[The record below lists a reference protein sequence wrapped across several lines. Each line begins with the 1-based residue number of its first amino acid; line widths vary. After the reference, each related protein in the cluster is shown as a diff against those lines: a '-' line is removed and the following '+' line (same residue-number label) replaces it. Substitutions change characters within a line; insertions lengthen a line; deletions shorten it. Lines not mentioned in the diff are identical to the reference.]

1 MGSLRKGPADAWDVL
16 EHQADL
22 INSPHLGVDEN
33 FAFPAMQFN
42 VAAGQKE
49 GKGVLTKFT
58 CHTRAELNCL

>member
-16 EHQADL
+16 ELQADL
-22 INSPHLGVDEN
+22 INSPRLGVDEN

-49 GKGVLTKFT
+49 GKGSLSTLA
-58 CHTRAELNCL
+58 CDAGAELDRG